1 MGILDAL
8 RGIKR
13 PESGATPV
21 ARDELER
28 RLLAL
33 NAEQIP
39 FRIAPDDESDL
50 HAEWKIVDAGWYEIF
65 GKAGLSKAHRIY
77 LRLDESEHEVRVLE
91 EAWEV
96 SWQAG
101 VPKLSLSMEKFQGR
115 TLGSKSFGTA
125 YAFTGI
131 NPLNFGEA
139 YRYRFDVSEMKDP
152 LITTITN
159 SGWTW
164 VPVQTKR
171 KVRRD

>member
-1 MGILDAL
+1 MGVLDFL
-8 RGIKR
+8 RGVKR
-13 PESGATPV
+13 PDSGVTRQPRA
-21 ARDELER
+21 ELER

-33 NAEQIP
+33 NAEQVP
-39 FRIAPDDESDL
+39 FQVTPGRESDL
-50 HAEWKIVDAGWYEIF
+50 EAEWKIVDASWYEIF

-77 LRLDESEHEVRVLE
+77 LRLDEDRHEVRVLE

-96 SWQAG
+96 QWQAG
-101 VPKLSLSMEKFQGR
+101 IPQLSLSAEKFQGR

-139 YRYRFDVSEMKDP
+139 YNYRFDVSEMKHP
-152 LITTITN
+152 LVATVTG

-164 VPVQTKR
+164 VPVTTKG
-171 KVRRD
+171 KVRR